1 MDLESLKA
9 LFAARV
15 QAWEASQKDQGS
27 GFEYERSF
35 DQMWTELGRE
45 LLEQSTASSSTPSKK
60 NSNDEVRGGDDA

>member
-1 MDLESLKA
+1 MEMETLKA

-15 QAWEASQKDQGS
+15 QAWETSQKNQSS

-45 LLEQSTASSSTPSKK
+45 LLEQSAGSSPTPSKK
-60 NSNDEVRGGDDA
+60 NSSNEVRGGDNT